1 MREKVWIMISAVL
14 LFVFVSWPCVAE
26 EQKRNEKAVPAKP
39 APHPQATPQPQARP
53 NAPQPQQRPGGQQV
67 KPGTP
72 GQPGIQQ
79 VKPGTPGQSGIQQ
92 VKPGTPGQPVRPG
105 AGPAGST
112 VRQGA
117 PGTVHQ
123 PGQSHPV
130 DRAELG
136 RKLRASVTRE
146 AQQRA
151 VSNYRV
157 ERVRFTRNVPP
168 MRFAPVHRV
177 VLKRMR
183 IIPGTYYYR
192 RGVFYDA
199 YGYVPPPYIYTMYPR
214 YGLWDA
220 VFLGFMLERAAE
232 QEYALM
238 YYNHRNEAE
247 MIQWRQDMDR
257 MAMDN
262 ADLRAKLAAMDQQA
276 AQLQG
281 TPVDSAYVPQDA
293 QDVALSPDVIDQL
306 TAAK

>member
-1 MREKVWIMISAVL
+1 
-14 LFVFVSWPCVAE
+14 
-26 EQKRNEKAVPAKP
+26 
-39 APHPQATPQPQARP
+39 
-53 NAPQPQQRPGGQQV
+53 
-67 KPGTP
+67 
-72 GQPGIQQ
+72 
-79 VKPGTPGQSGIQQ
+79 
-92 VKPGTPGQPVRPG
+92 
-105 AGPAGST
+105 
-112 VRQGA
+112 
-117 PGTVHQ
+117 
-123 PGQSHPV
+123 
-130 DRAELG
+130 
-136 RKLRASVTRE
+136 
-146 AQQRA
+146 
-151 VSNYRV
+151 
-157 ERVRFTRNVPP
+157 
-168 MRFAPVHRV
+168 MRFAPAHRV

-238 YYNHRNEAE
+238 YYNHRDEAE

>member
-1 MREKVWIMISAVL
+1 MKEKTWIVILAVL
-14 LFVFVSWPCVAE
+14 LFVFVSWPCAAE
-26 EQKRNEKAVPAKP
+26 EEKHGEKAVPAKP
-39 APHPQATPQPQARP
+39 APHPEKQQPQVRQPQERP
-53 NAPQPQQRPGGQQV
+53 NVPQQKQGV
-67 KPGTP
+67 
-72 GQPGIQQ
+72 QPGRL
-79 VKPGTPGQSGIQQ
+79 GQAG
-92 VKPGTPGQPVRPG
+92 PAARPG
-105 AGPAGST
+105 AP
-112 VRQGA
+112 V
-117 PGTVHQ
+117 TVHQ
-123 PGQSHPV
+123 PGQLHPV
-130 DRAELG
+130 DRAELD
-136 RKLRASVTRE
+136 RKLKAQVPRE
-146 AQQRA
+146 AQQKAVAHYRA
-151 VSNYRV
+151 

-168 MRFAPVHRV
+168 MRFAPAHRV
-177 VLKRMR
+177 ILKRMR

-262 ADLRAKLAAMDQQA
+262 ADLRARLAAMDQQA